1 MKFDKKP
8 MVNWYDPN
16 QLASTGL
23 KTVVSSVFGNFSDR
37 REMQAA
43 LDPDLGYFDY
53 SDRDDI
59 WIDFIS
65 DLGDGFNPTYT
76 MAHLLAKDYL
86 EVKGEK
92 IMRGKI
98 LVMGGDEVYPT
109 PEMHEYR
116 NRLQGPYHAAFP
128 GNRNDPD
135 PPHLFA
141 IPGNHDWYDG
151 LTNFI
156 KIFLQKRSLGNWRT
170 QQYRSYFALKLPHN
184 YWLLGIDIQLN
195 ADIDIPQLNYFRKI
209 AKDEIKANDKIIIA
223 TAEPSWVYKSFSQK
237 STAHDRFKFFID
249 KIIFGKTHL
258 EDPDCFYGG
267 KNESIQVT
275 TILTGDL
282 HHYSHYIEE
291 GVINKKCH
299 LITAGGGGA
308 FMHTTHTL
316 KKEINASDGYNA
328 TLVEPTFPPKSD
340 SIKLGYKNL
349 LFPFYNITMLLFFG
363 IFHLFNAWLLQVA
376 TKNDNATFME
386 KAMEI
391 SLFDGGFWEYMT
403 LIGSTLSHTPSVL
416 ALNLLLFVGLLVFTD
431 VKSGRGNWNYIAG
444 ALHGML
450 QVANF
455 YFLIWL
461 FSRLNI
467 YTYELKVDSL
477 QQVLW
482 FSGEMIVIG
491 GVLSGVLFGLYLL
504 VSGNFLNNH
513 ITEASSSFLGEDYK
527 NFVRMHLD
535 ANALTIYPIGVKEV
549 VKNWK
554 DINKGTGKDPIF
566 KGDEIKYDL
575 IEEEPTIISHKNTP

>member
-8 MVNWYDPN
+8 MVNWYDPK
-16 QLASTGL
+16 QLGSTGM
-23 KTVVSSVFGNFSDR
+23 KTVVSSVFGNFADR

-43 LDPDLGYFDY
+43 LDPDMGYLDY
-53 SDRDDI
+53 SEREDI

-76 MAHLLAKDYL
+76 MAHLLAKEHL
-86 EVKGEK
+86 EIKGKK
-92 IMRGKI
+92 IKRGKLLI
-98 LVMGGDEVYPT
+98 MGGDEVYPT

-156 KIFLQKRSLGNWRT
+156 KVFLQKRSLGNWRT
-170 QQYRSYFALKLPHN
+170 QQSRSYFALKLPHN

-195 ADIDIPQLNYFRKI
+195 ADIDIPQLNYFKKI
-209 AKDEIKANDKIIIA
+209 AKEDIKANDKIILV

-237 STAHDRFKFFID
+237 STSHDRFKFFID
-249 KIIFGKTHL
+249 KIIFGKTHA

-267 KNESIQVT
+267 KNESIHVT

-282 HHYSHYIEE
+282 HHYSHYVEE
-291 GVINKKCH
+291 GIINKKCH

-316 KKEINASDGYNA
+316 KKEINASEGYNA
-328 TLVEPTFPPKSD
+328 TLVETTFPSKSD
-340 SIKLGYKNL
+340 SKMLGFKNL
-349 LFPFYNITMLLFFG
+349 LFPFYNVSMLLFFG
-363 IFHLFNAWLLQVA
+363 IFHLFNAWLLQVG
-376 TKNDNATFME
+376 TKSDSATFME
-386 KAMEI
+386 NAMEI
-391 SLFDGGFWEYMT
+391 SFFDAGFMEYIT
-403 LIGSTLSHTPSVL
+403 LIGSSLSHIPSVL
-416 ALNLLLFVGLLVFTD
+416 ALNLLLFGGLLVFTD
-431 VKSGRGNWNYIAG
+431 VKSGKGNWNYIAG
-444 ALHGML
+444 AIHGLLH
-450 QVANF
+450 VANF
-455 YFLIWL
+455 YFLIWV
-461 FSRLNI
+461 FSRYNL
-467 YTYELKVDSL
+467 YTRGMEIDSL
-477 QQVLW
+477 QQVFW

-491 GVLSGVLFGLYLL
+491 GILSGVLFGLYLL

-527 NFVRMHLD
+527 NFLRLHLD
-535 ANALTIYPIGVKEV
+535 NKSLTIYPIGVKKV

-554 DINKGTGKDPIF
+554 DINKGTGKDPVYE
-566 KGDEIKYDL
+566 GDEVKYDL
-575 IEEEPTIISHKNTP
+575 IEENPITIAH

>member
-1 MKFDKKP
+1 MKFEKKT
-8 MVNWYDPN
+8 MVNWYDPK
-16 QLASTGL
+16 QLGSTGM
-23 KTVVSSVFGNFSDR
+23 KTMVSSVFGNFADR

-43 LDPDLGYFDY
+43 LDPDMGYLDY
-53 SDRDDI
+53 SEREDI

-76 MAHLLAKDYL
+76 MAHLLAKDHL
-86 EVKGEK
+86 EIKGEK
-92 IMRGKI
+92 IKRGKLLI
-98 LVMGGDEVYPT
+98 MGGDEVYPT

-156 KIFLQKRSLGNWRT
+156 KVFLQKRSLGNWRT
-170 QQYRSYFALKLPHN
+170 QQSRSYFALKLPHN

-195 ADIDIPQLNYFRKI
+195 ADIDIPQLNYFKKI
-209 AKDEIKANDKIIIA
+209 AKEDIKANDKIILV

-237 STAHDRFKFFID
+237 STSHDRFKFFID

-258 EDPDCFYGG
+258 EDPECFYGG
-267 KNESIQVT
+267 KNESIQIT

-282 HHYSHYIEE
+282 HHYSHYVEKGI
-291 GVINKKCH
+291 INKKCH

-316 KKEINASDGYNA
+316 KKEINAAEGYNA
-328 TLVEPTFPPKSD
+328 NLIATFPSKSD
-340 SIKLGYKNL
+340 SRILGFKNL
-349 LFPFYNITMLLFFG
+349 LFPFYNLTMLLFFG
-363 IFHLFNAWLLQVA
+363 IFHLFNAWLLQVG
-376 TKNDNATFME
+376 TKSDSATFME
-386 KAMEI
+386 EAMKI
-391 SLFDGGFWEYMT
+391 SLFDGGFWEYIS
-403 LIGSTLSHTPSVL
+403 LIGNSLSHIPSVL
-416 ALNLLLFVGLLVFTD
+416 ALNLLLFGGLMIFTD
-431 VKSGRGNWNYIAG
+431 VKSGKGNWNYIAG
-444 ALHGML
+444 AIHGLLH
-450 QVANF
+450 VSNF
-455 YFLIWL
+455 YILVWV
-461 FSRLNI
+461 FSRYNLFTKGMGI
-467 YTYELKVDSL
+467 DKIE
-477 QQVLW
+477 QVLW

-491 GVLSGVLFGLYLL
+491 GILSGVLFGLYLL

-527 NFVRMHLD
+527 NFLRLHLD
-535 ANALTIYPIGVKEV
+535 NKALTIYPIGVKKV

-554 DINKGTGKDPIF
+554 DVNKGTDKDPLF
-566 KGDEIKYDL
+566 QGDEVKYDL
-575 IEEEPTIISHKNTP
+575 IEENPITIAH